1 MISSNK
7 LPSKEELSEI
17 IISSGILEFASPE
30 IRNLW
35 SFMSLEFDL
44 ESLSKGL
51 ELLGCIGNGKYSDFK
66 GLIEDI
72 LVYRQLQSVSEI
84 YQRIKID
91 SLLALIPLEKQKIE
105 RILLSSYHQKI
116 LDFVLDEDQKI
127 IIFEDKSSQKES
139 TPTETFFETYI
150 DLAIEKEKQREDD
163 QKHIMK
169 KLQDFV
175 ATSEDYYWK
184 IRQYK
189 IEEFRKKLKK
199 PKQ

>member
-1 MISSNK
+1 MN
-7 LPSKEELSEI
+7 
-17 IISSGILEFASPE
+17 
-30 IRNLW
+30 
-35 SFMSLEFDL
+35 MEFDL
-44 ESLSKGL
+44 ESLTKGL
-51 ELLGCIGNGKYSDFK
+51 ELLGNIGNGRFTDFK
-66 GLIEDI
+66 ELIEDI

-91 SLLALIPLEKQKIE
+91 SLLALIPLERQKIE

-139 TPTETFFETYI
+139 TPTETFLDTYL
-150 DLAIEKEKQREDD
+150 DLAIEKEKQRDD
-163 QKHIMK
+163 DEKHIMK
-169 KLQDFV
+169 KLQGFV
-175 ATSEDYYWK
+175 ETSEEYYWK

-189 IEEFRKKLKK
+189 IDEYRKKLKK